1 MENTETTENTQKI
14 SRKDVMRLLLD
25 IMPDG
30 EAEAM
35 LAAFSYLDIQKLFN
49 EPETLENVKDQ
60 VNSSI
65 ITYELLL
72 NALKRIPSLM
82 ENKDELLQD
91 YAIEHY
97 NELSRESK
105 REFCAH
111 MMNQYDFQRDL
122 CDTIFDEVEKQIPE
136 VKPILDVLNVKKNFL
151 SMYDNGGYH
160 EYKGK

>member
-1 MENTETTENTQKI
+1 MENTATENTQGL

-35 LAAFSYLDIQKLFN
+35 LQAFSYSDIQRLFN
-49 EPETLENVKDQ
+49 KPETLENVKDQ

-72 NALKRIPSLM
+72 NALKRVPSLV
-82 ENKDELLQD
+82 ENKDELLQE
-91 YAIEHY
+91 YAINHY

-105 REFCAH
+105 REFCVH
-111 MMNQYDFQRDL
+111 MMDQYDFQRDL
-122 CDTIFDEVEKQIPE
+122 CDTIFDEVEKQVPE

-151 SMYDNGGYH
+151 LMYDNGGYH

>member
-1 MENTETTENTQKI
+1 MENTATENTQEL

-25 IMPDG
+25 IMPNG

-35 LAAFSYLDIQKLFN
+35 LQAFSYSDIQRLFN
-49 EPETLENVKDQ
+49 KPETLENVKDQ

-72 NALKRIPSLM
+72 NALKRVPSLV
-82 ENKDELLQD
+82 ENKDELLQE
-91 YAIEHY
+91 YAINHY

-105 REFCAH
+105 REFCVH
-111 MMNQYDFQRDL
+111 MMDQYDFQRDL

-160 EYKGK
+160 KYEEK

>member
-1 MENTETTENTQKI
+1 MENTATENTQEL

-30 EAEAM
+30 EAGAM

-49 EPETLENVKDQ
+49 EPETLENVKGQ

-72 NALKRIPSLM
+72 NALKRVPSLVD
-82 ENKDELLQD
+82 NKDELLQD
-91 YAIEHY
+91 YAINHY

-105 REFCAH
+105 REFCVH
-111 MMNQYDFQRDL
+111 MMDQYDFQRDL

-160 EYKGK
+160 KYEEK